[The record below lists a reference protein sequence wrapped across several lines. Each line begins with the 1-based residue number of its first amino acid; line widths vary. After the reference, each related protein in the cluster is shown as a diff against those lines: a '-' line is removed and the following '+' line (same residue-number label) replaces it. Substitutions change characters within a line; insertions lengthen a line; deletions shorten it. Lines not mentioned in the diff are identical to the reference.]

1 MTNPPT
7 TSLPRAGRA
16 ARCAGLRGD
25 LQRRAVI
32 PHLVS
37 LGFEAAVTVENI
49 AAVIIRTP
57 ASFGLIGKGQIAG

>member
-7 TSLPRAGRA
+7 TSLPPG
-16 ARCAGLRGD
+16 RGD

-37 LGFEAAVTVENI
+37 LGFDAAATVENI
-49 AAVIIRTP
+49 AAVITRARP
-57 ASFGLIGKGQIAG
+57 RQAG